1 MKEKDF
7 DNIVR
12 KKLEAIN
19 EAPPAYMWDRVAS
32 GMAAQSGVNTTSG
45 LSATKKILLVAASI
59 VFIVGLV
66 AIFSNQNRTTKRH
79 VSRPFKKSWH
89 KKQLI
94 KSHKRAYK
102 HKVEPVASKS
112 NLENPNTSFTHT
124 PKNKQ
129 TINSPSKTATTTPI
143 KNIVGVK
150 TSKKQNAMVNNQKD
164 EFPPLPSATE
174 IRKAESVTSASANNQ
189 PTSNTKKEA
198 KNFGTSYELAVVP
211 PIPLSNSKTPKA
223 NTEKKQTATPYVKDV
238 SSETQN
244 TSTEN
249 KSIATS
255 ESTTE
260 INQDTSSTSVKQVEV
275 IAGELPNDLAK
286 TPNTEQETSQ
296 QQNPKSRIFN
306 KYGIGI
312 HYGPEFMDIDNYK
325 LTDQAL
331 DLSFN
336 YQNMNLI
343 IQTGLGVRFSEDQAT
358 YDIKYK
364 RWEYWK
370 TQVRFDSASLY
381 VNSNGDTIFQPANVY
396 YEEIYDSL
404 SHSYQATAKEHYTI
418 LQIPILLG
426 YQIDYDKFAIFI
438 KGGIRYSL
446 IAYQQNDDLFIP
458 DENSRITDY
467 NYPIKT
473 RAKSNIDYEL
483 ALGGAYKIN
492 KHFQIQAEAFGRFY
506 HYSIYEENPPSGI
519 HPWSLSIRAGL
530 IYIF

>member
-7 DNIVR
+7 DHIV
-12 KKLEAIN
+12 KQKLEAVN

-32 GMAAQSGVNTTSG
+32 GMAAQGGSISSG

-59 VFIVGLV
+59 VFVIGLV
-66 AIFSNQNRTTKRH
+66 AIFSNQNHSHKRH
-79 VSRPFKKSWH
+79 ANKPFSKSWH

-94 KSHKRAYK
+94 KSHRNTSGYTT
-102 HKVEPVASKS
+102 ETTIRESI
-112 NLENPNTSFTHT
+112 NENPNTTLTHT
-124 PKNKQ
+124 PKQQQ
-129 TINSPSKTATTTPI
+129 TISSPAKAVTNAPI
-143 KNIVGVK
+143 NNTVEVK
-150 TSKKQNAMVNNQKD
+150 SSKKQNAMVNNQKD

-189 PTSNTKKEA
+189 PAIKNKKEA
-198 KNFGTSYELAVVP
+198 KDVDASYKLAVVS
-211 PIPLSNSKTPKA
+211 PIPLSNTKTQKA
-223 NTEKKQTATPYVKDV
+223 NAEKKEITTPEVSEV

-249 KSIATS
+249 ESIATS

-260 INQDTSSTSVKQVEV
+260 VDQDTSTAVEQVKV
-275 IAGELPNDLAK
+275 ITGGLPDNIAK
-286 TPNTEQETSQ
+286 TPDTDQEAIQ
-296 QQNPKSRIFN
+296 QQDPKSRIFSQ
-306 KYGIGI
+306 YGIGI
-312 HYGPEFMDIDNYK
+312 HYGPEFMDVDNFK
-325 LTDQAL
+325 LTDQAV

-343 IQTGLGVRFSEDQAT
+343 IQTGLGIRFSEDQAT

-370 TQVRFDSASLY
+370 TQIRFDSASL
-381 VNSNGDTIFQPANVY
+381 SIGPNGDTIFQPANVY

-404 SHSYQATAKEHYTI
+404 NHSYQATAKEHYTI

-458 DENSRITDY
+458 DENSKITDY

-483 ALGGAYKIN
+483 SLGGAYKIN
-492 KHFQIQAEAFGRFY
+492 KHFQIQAEAFGRYY

-519 HPWSLSIRAGL
+519 HPWSLSLRAGL
-530 IYIF
+530 VYIF

>member
-1 MKEKDF
+1 
-7 DNIVR
+7 
-12 KKLEAIN
+12 
-19 EAPPAYMWDRVAS
+19 
-32 GMAAQSGVNTTSG
+32 
-45 LSATKKILLVAASI
+45 
-59 VFIVGLV
+59 
-66 AIFSNQNRTTKRH
+66 
-79 VSRPFKKSWH
+79 
-89 KKQLI
+89 
-94 KSHKRAYK
+94 
-102 HKVEPVASKS
+102 
-112 NLENPNTSFTHT
+112 
-124 PKNKQ
+124 
-129 TINSPSKTATTTPI
+129 
-143 KNIVGVK
+143 
-150 TSKKQNAMVNNQKD
+150 
-164 EFPPLPSATE
+164 
-174 IRKAESVTSASANNQ
+174 
-189 PTSNTKKEA
+189 
-198 KNFGTSYELAVVP
+198 
-211 PIPLSNSKTPKA
+211 
-223 NTEKKQTATPYVKDV
+223 
-238 SSETQN
+238 
-244 TSTEN
+244 
-249 KSIATS
+249 
-255 ESTTE
+255 
-260 INQDTSSTSVKQVEV
+260 
-275 IAGELPNDLAK
+275 
-286 TPNTEQETSQ
+286 
-296 QQNPKSRIFN
+296 
-306 KYGIGI
+306 
-312 HYGPEFMDIDNYK
+312 MDIDNYK